1 MNLNLLITR
10 KARRLLNKLE
20 AFLRNAERVVI
31 IGMGNE
37 LRADDAIGLLVVRLL
52 KPYSHNRLHVFE
64 GHMTPDVFIAP
75 ACAAHPTHLLIVDA
89 AMLHKK
95 PGAWQVLLSKEVEEG
110 LFTTHAIP
118 AIEVAAEIQR
128 RCGAKV
134 AFLGI
139 QPKSRD
145 IALSQSKEC
154 LHAAEEIVDII
165 RRTISALP

>member
-1 MNLNLLITR
+1 
-10 KARRLLNKLE
+10 LLNKLTS
-20 AFLRNAERVVI
+20 FLKDARLVAI

-37 LRADDAIGLLVVRLL
+37 LRADDAVGLHVVRLL
-52 KPYSHNRLHVFE
+52 KPYSHDRLRVYE
-64 GHMTPDVFIAP
+64 GHMTPEAFIAP
-75 ACAAHPTHLLIVDA
+75 ACAMHPTHLLIIDA
-89 AMLHKK
+89 AELHSK
-95 PGAWQVLLSKEVEEG
+95 PGTWQILSSEQIEQG

-145 IALSQSKEC
+145 VSLSMSKEC
-154 LHAAEEIVDII
+154 LRTTEEIVNII
-165 RRTISALP
+165 KRILETPTPSFL

>member
-1 MNLNLLITR
+1 
-10 KARRLLNKLE
+10 
-20 AFLRNAERVVI
+20 
-31 IGMGNE
+31 
-37 LRADDAIGLLVVRLL
+37 
-52 KPYSHNRLHVFE
+52 
-64 GHMTPDVFIAP
+64 
-75 ACAAHPTHLLIVDA
+75 
-89 AMLHKK
+89 
-95 PGAWQVLLSKEVEEG
+95 

-165 RRTISALP
+165 RRTISTLP

>member
-1 MNLNLLITR
+1 M
-10 KARRLLNKLE
+10 LNKLE
-20 AFLRNAERVVI
+20 VFFRDAERVVI

-75 ACAAHPTHLLIVDA
+75 SCAAYPTHLLIVDA
-89 AMLHKK
+89 AELHKK
-95 PGAWQVLLSKEVEEG
+95 PGTWQVLFPNEVEEG
-110 LFTTHAIP
+110 LFTTHTIP
-118 AIEVAAEIQR
+118 VVEMAAEIQR

-145 IALSQSKEC
+145 ISLSQSKEC
-154 LHAAEEIVDII
+154 LRAAEKIADII
-165 RRTISALP
+165 RRIIAALP

>member
-1 MNLNLLITR
+1 
-10 KARRLLNKLE
+10 LLNRLTSFFKDARLV
-20 AFLRNAERVVI
+20 AI

-37 LRADDAIGLLVVRLL
+37 LRADDAVGLHIVRLL
-52 KPYSHNRLHVFE
+52 RPYSHDRLRVFE
-64 GHMTPDVFIAP
+64 GHMTPEAFIAP
-75 ACAAHPTHLLIVDA
+75 ACAAHPSHLLIIDA
-89 AMLHKK
+89 AELHREL
-95 PGAWQVLLSKEVEEG
+95 GSWHILSSDQVEQG

-145 IALSQSKEC
+145 VSLTMSKEC
-154 LHAAEEIVDII
+154 LHTSEEIVHII
-165 RRTISALP
+165 KGILMTPSPSFP

>member
-1 MNLNLLITR
+1 
-10 KARRLLNKLE
+10 
-20 AFLRNAERVVI
+20 
-31 IGMGNE
+31 MGNE

-52 KPYSHNRLHVFE
+52 KPYSHNRLQVFE

-89 AMLHKK
+89 AELYKK
-95 PGAWQVLLSKEVEEG
+95 PGAWQVLFPNEVEEG
-110 LFTTHAIP
+110 LFTTHTIP
-118 AIEVAAEIQR
+118 VVEVASEIQR

-145 IALSQSKEC
+145 ISLSQSKEC
-154 LHAAEEIVDII
+154 LRAAEEIADII
-165 RRTISALP
+165 RRIITTLPKT

>member
-1 MNLNLLITR
+1 
-10 KARRLLNKLE
+10 LLNKLE
-20 AFLRNAERVVI
+20 AFFKDAERVVI

-89 AMLHKK
+89 AEIHKN
-95 PGAWQVLLSKEVEEG
+95 PGTWQLLFPKEVEEG

-145 IALSQSKEC
+145 ITLSQSKEC
-154 LHAAEEIVDII
+154 VHAAEEIVDIV
-165 RRTISALP
+165 RRTISALQ

>member
-1 MNLNLLITR
+1 MPN
-10 KARRLLNKLE
+10 
-20 AFLRNAERVVI
+20 RVVI

-37 LRADDAIGLLVVRLL
+37 LRADDAVGLHVVRLL
-52 KPYSHNRLHVFE
+52 KPYTHNRLQVFE
-64 GHMTPDVFIAP
+64 GHMTPEAFIGP

-89 AMLHKK
+89 AELHKK
-95 PGAWQVLLSKEVEEG
+95 PGAWQVLSSNDVEEG

-145 IALSQSKEC
+145 ISLSLSKEC
-154 LHAAEEIVDII
+154 VHAAEEIADII

>member
-1 MNLNLLITR
+1 M
-10 KARRLLNKLE
+10 LNKLDD
-20 AFLRNAERVVI
+20 FFRDAERVVI

-37 LRADDAIGLLVVRLL
+37 LRTDDAIGLLVVRLL
-52 KPYSHNRLHVFE
+52 KPYSHTRLQVFE

-75 ACAAHPTHLLIVDA
+75 ACAVHPTHLLIVDA
-89 AMLHKK
+89 AEIHKN
-95 PGAWQVLLSKEVEEG
+95 PGTWQLLFPKEVEEG

-145 IALSQSKEC
+145 ISLSQSKEC
-154 LHAAEEIVDII
+154 LRAAEEIADII
-165 RRTISALP
+165 RRIIAALP

>member
-1 MNLNLLITR
+1 M
-10 KARRLLNKLE
+10 LNKLE
-20 AFLRNAERVVI
+20 AFFRNAERVVI

-37 LRADDAIGLLVVRLL
+37 LRTDDAIGLLVVRLL
-52 KPYSHNRLHVFE
+52 KPYSHNRLQVFE

-89 AMLHKK
+89 AELHKN
-95 PGAWQVLLSKEVEEG
+95 PGTWQLLFPKEVEEG
-110 LFTTHAIP
+110 LFTTHTIP
-118 AIEVAAEIQR
+118 VVEMAAEIQR

-145 IALSQSKEC
+145 ISLSQSKEC
-154 LHAAEEIVDII
+154 LHAAEEIADII
-165 RRTISALP
+165 SKSTAALL